1 MSKRKKGQIPEE
13 NKEHG
18 LSKANK
24 CLRRKLTEGNDPEM
38 PVQNFHS
45 DNSSTK
51 VIVSGTIQEC
61 QRNSLANMNT
71 ENLATDL
78 DTSKASFERK
88 EQDNMKVSVPL
99 SQGGK
104 LVPKFTKPRKT
115 MTEKKEGNFGGAVT
129 TGTEKGDCMDRNVTS
144 TAKNY
149 VENTVPSSQT
159 PEAADSLVTKVK
171 DAGDQVIIHC
181 EKLSKR
187 LDVKMQDEDKIGRIN
202 NDGANSGLADSCQG
216 TGTASNLQESICE
229 KEVSGNKD
237 VDGLSLEPFKC
248 QFVKEMSISM
258 LADDSVTD
266 HIKSTPHEEHLDTSN
281 KCMDK
286 NKAFHDITNSDDVKE
301 ANWAKNRSCKD
312 ASLTECMFSQTQ
324 KENNRT
330 YFPLETGL
338 SFLTPGEQG
347 KHLNTSNLSR
357 DGDTDVKKADQG
369 LSYRSGETEEQNVIC
384 SNTEISEH
392 EVTLCSSAVSEKGTD
407 KQNLWSSGK
416 PVEQNGMSKT
426 ASQSNPCTEET
437 IVAEQN
443 SVQGQNTSRK
453 DVLDIQSM
461 SIYLEKKADLSESKC
476 EQVFETSDMFLPQP
490 NEDVHS
496 ESSTISVQAVICSEE
511 TGRNKKESEMKARPA
526 KSTTGSPDPEVP
538 VLQTQKKNGSE
549 RLVSDTKQSEFIR
562 CDLEPAEIREV
573 LSDIS
578 QQNLTETAKAET
590 NPTENSS
597 ADIYMEGKEE
607 MVTCED
613 NKNKPAHEENGLST
627 VKVIPAPLV
636 VDDPGREM
644 NAGSEMQKSLLAL
657 GTGCSRNAPSGLD
670 TMTQTCSPCTDSLS
684 LDMEILSNS
693 QLLGIFE
700 FPPHKTSFLDNPHSP
715 SKDKS
720 DQCAVGEQSGIKTPV
735 PAINLIYPNSDRNEM
750 TEGICD
756 PYKQEDATD
765 VVCGLIK
772 ELSNLNRLIMSTHRD
787 LDSFKRLKF
796 RRNRQ
801 SGKLVP
807 HSVSNVTSTLCT
819 VKKKREI

>member
-1 MSKRKKGQIPEE
+1 
-13 NKEHG
+13 
-18 LSKANK
+18 
-24 CLRRKLTEGNDPEM
+24 M

-61 QRNSLANMNT
+61 QINSLANVNT
-71 ENLATDL
+71 ENLAADL

-88 EQDNMKVSVPL
+88 EQDNMKAFVPL

-104 LVPKFTKPRKT
+104 LVPKFPKRRKT
-115 MTEKKEGNFGGAVT
+115 LAKEHEENFGGAIT

-144 TAKNY
+144 TAENY
-149 VENTVPSSQT
+149 VENTVASSET

-181 EKLSKR
+181 EELSKR
-187 LDVKMQDEDKIGRIN
+187 QDVKMQDEDKIRRIN
-202 NDGANSGLADSCQG
+202 NGGANSGLADSCQG

-248 QFVKEMSISM
+248 QFVKEMSISI
-258 LADDSVTD
+258 LAEDSVTD
-266 HIKSTPHEEHLDTSN
+266 HIKSTPHEELLDTSDMS
-281 KCMDK
+281 MDK
-286 NKAFHDITNSDDVKE
+286 NKAFHDITNSDDVTE
-301 ANWAKNRSCKD
+301 ANWTKNRSCKD
-312 ASLTECMFSQTQ
+312 ASLVERMFSQTQ

-338 SFLTPGEQG
+338 SFLTPGEQS
-347 KHLNTSNLSR
+347 KHLNTSSVSS

-369 LSYRSGETEEQNVIC
+369 LPYRRGESEEQSVIC
-384 SNTEISEH
+384 SSTEMSEH
-392 EVTLCSSAVSEKGTD
+392 QVTLCSSTMSEKGTE
-407 KQNLWSSGK
+407 KHNLWSIGK

-426 ASQSNPCTEET
+426 ASQSNPCMEET

-453 DVLDIQSM
+453 DFLDIQSM
-461 SIYLEKKADLSESKC
+461 SIYLEKQADLSESKC
-476 EQVFETSDMFLPQP
+476 EQVFETNDMFLPQS
-490 NEDVHS
+490 NGDVHP

-526 KSTTGSPDPEVP
+526 KSTTASPDPEVP

-549 RLVSDTKQSEFIR
+549 RLVSDTKQSEFST
-562 CDLEPAEIREV
+562 CDLEPPEIREV
-573 LSDIS
+573 LSGIS

-607 MVTCED
+607 MVTCEN
-613 NKNKPAHEENGLST
+613 NKNKPPHEENYLSS
-627 VKVIPAPLV
+627 VKVLPAG
-636 VDDPGREM
+636 DPGREM
-644 NAGSEMQKSLLAL
+644 NAGSEMQKSLLVL
-657 GTGCSRNAPSGLD
+657 GTSCSRNAPIGLD
-670 TMTQTCSPCTDSLS
+670 TMTQTCSPCTDPPS

-693 QLLGIFE
+693 QRLGIFE

-715 SKDKS
+715 SEDKS
-720 DQCAVGEQSGIKTPV
+720 DQCAAGEPSGNKTPI
-735 PAINLIYPNSDRNEM
+735 PAINLIYPNSDRNEV

>member
-1 MSKRKKGQIPEE
+1 MSKRKKAQIPEE

-61 QRNSLANMNT
+61 QRNSLANMNPEKLT
-71 ENLATDL
+71 ADL

-88 EQDNMKVSVPL
+88 EQDNMKVFVPL

-115 MTEKKEGNFGGAVT
+115 LAEKHEGNFGGAVT

-144 TAKNY
+144 TANNY
-149 VENTVPSSQT
+149 VENTVVSSDCVVSS
-159 PEAADSLVTKVK
+159 EAADSLVTKVK

-181 EKLSKR
+181 EELNKR
-187 LDVKMQDEDKIGRIN
+187 LDVKMQDEDNIRRIN
-202 NDGANSGLADSCQG
+202 NGGANSGLADSCQG
-216 TGTASNLQESICE
+216 TETTSNLQESICE
-229 KEVSGNKD
+229 KEVSSNKD

-248 QFVKEMSISM
+248 QFVKEISISM
-258 LADDSVTD
+258 LAEDSVTD

-281 KCMDK
+281 MSMDK
-286 NKAFHDITNSDDVKE
+286 NKAFHDITNSYDVNE
-301 ANWAKNRSCKD
+301 ANGTKNRNCKD
-312 ASLTECMFSQTQ
+312 ASLVECMFSQTQ
-324 KENNRT
+324 NENNRT
-330 YFPLETGL
+330 HFPLEKDL
-338 SFLTPGEQG
+338 SFLPPGEQS
-347 KHLNTSNLSR
+347 KHLNTSSVSR

-369 LSYRSGETEEQNVIC
+369 LPYRRGETEEQNVIC
-384 SNTEISEH
+384 SSTEISEYQ
-392 EVTLCSSAVSEKGTD
+392 VTLCSSTMSENGTD

-426 ASQSNPCTEET
+426 ASQSNPCAEET

-443 SVQGQNTSRK
+443 SVQGQNTSSK

-476 EQVFETSDMFLPQP
+476 AQVFETSDVLLPQP
-490 NEDVHS
+490 NGDVHP
-496 ESSTISVQAVICSEE
+496 ESNTISVQAVICSEE

-526 KSTTGSPDPEVP
+526 KSTTGLPDPEVP
-538 VLQTQKKNGSE
+538 VLQTQNKSGSE
-549 RLVSDTKQSEFIR
+549 RLVSDTKQSEFNR
-562 CDLEPAEIREV
+562 CDLEPVEIREV
-573 LSDIS
+573 LSGIS

-607 MVTCED
+607 MVTHED
-613 NKNKPAHEENGLST
+613 NKNKPAHEENGLSS
-627 VKVIPAPLV
+627 VKVLPAPLMV
-636 VDDPGREM
+636 GDPGREM
-644 NAGSEMQKSLLAL
+644 NAGSEMQKSLLVL
-657 GTGCSRNAPSGLD
+657 STGCSRNVASGLD
-670 TMTQTCSPCTDSLS
+670 TMTQTCSPCADPLS

-720 DQCAVGEQSGIKTPV
+720 DQCAAGEQSGIKTPV
-735 PAINLIYPNSDRNEM
+735 PAINLIYPNSSRNEV

-756 PYKQEDATD
+756 QYKQEDATD

-801 SGKLVP
+801 S
-807 HSVSNVTSTLCT
+807 VSNVTSTLCT

>member
-71 ENLATDL
+71 ENLVADL

-88 EQDNMKVSVPL
+88 EQDNMKVFVPL

-115 MTEKKEGNFGGAVT
+115 LAEKHGNFGGAVT
-129 TGTEKGDCMDRNVTS
+129 TGTENGDCMDRNITS

-149 VENTVPSSQT
+149 VENTVASSET

-171 DAGDQVIIHC
+171 DAGEQVIIHC
-181 EKLSKR
+181 EELSKS

-202 NDGANSGLADSCQG
+202 NGGANSGLADSCQG

-229 KEVSGNKD
+229 KEVSDNKD

-258 LADDSVTD
+258 LAEDSVTD

-281 KCMDK
+281 KSMDK
-286 NKAFHDITNSDDVKE
+286 NKAFHDITDSDDVKE
-301 ANWAKNRSCKD
+301 ANWTKNRSCKD
-312 ASLTECMFSQTQ
+312 ASLIECMFSQTQ
-324 KENNRT
+324 KENNRI

-347 KHLNTSNLSR
+347 KHLNTSNVSR
-357 DGDTDVKKADQG
+357 DGDTDVKKADQD
-369 LSYRSGETEEQNVIC
+369 LPYRRGETEEQNVIC
-384 SNTEISEH
+384 SSTEISEQ
-392 EVTLCSSAVSEKGTD
+392 VTLCSSAMSEKGTD
-407 KQNLWSSGK
+407 KLNLWSSGK

-426 ASQSNPCTEET
+426 ASQSNPCMEEI
-437 IVAEQN
+437 IVAEEN
-443 SVQGQNTSRK
+443 SVQGQNTSGK

-461 SIYLEKKADLSESKC
+461 STYLEKKADISESKC

-490 NEDVHS
+490 DGVVHP

-511 TGRNKKESEMKARPA
+511 TGRNKKESEMKARSA

-538 VLQTQKKNGSE
+538 VLQTQRKNGSE
-549 RLVSDTKQSEFIR
+549 RLVSDTKQSEFSR

-573 LSDIS
+573 LSGIS

-590 NPTENSS
+590 NPTENCS

-607 MVTCED
+607 IVTCKD
-613 NKNKPAHEENGLST
+613 NKSKPAHEENGLST
-627 VKVIPAPLV
+627 VKVLPAPLV
-636 VDDPGREM
+636 VGDPGREM
-644 NAGSEMQKSLLAL
+644 NAGSEMQKSLLVL

-670 TMTQTCSPCTDSLS
+670 TMMTQTCSPCTDSLS

-735 PAINLIYPNSDRNEM
+735 PAINLIYPNSDRNEV
-750 TEGICD
+750 TEGVCD

-787 LDSFKRLKF
+787 LDSFKKLKF

-801 SGKLVP
+801 SRKLVP
-807 HSVSNVTSTLCT
+807 HSNVTSTLCT
-819 VKKKREI
+819 IKKKREI